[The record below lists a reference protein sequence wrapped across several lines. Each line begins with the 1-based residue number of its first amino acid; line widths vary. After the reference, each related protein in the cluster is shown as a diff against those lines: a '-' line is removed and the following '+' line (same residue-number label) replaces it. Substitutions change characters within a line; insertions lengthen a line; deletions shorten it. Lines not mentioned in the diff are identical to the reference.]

1 MDFADKE
8 LSCIDCGSSFP
19 FTAAEQQFYEE
30 KGLTHEPKRCRNCR
44 QTRKARNPGGRGPGA
59 IRGASDGY
67 GPPRHEP
74 RMGYD
79 NSNSRGGYGQR
90 NDGPPLYKAD
100 FGPAPWAAQPDRG
113 WDGGGRGRGGRS
125 GGGGPRGGPNTAGRP
140 SRGGGGF
147 PSAQRFDATC
157 SDCGSATQVPFQPNG
172 VQPVYCRGCLPK
184 HKGRRSE
191 QR

>member
-8 LSCIDCGSSFP
+8 LSCIDCGSNFP

-44 QTRKARNPGGRGPGA
+44 QTRKARNPAGRGPGA
-59 IRGASDGY
+59 LRGGADGY

-79 NSNSRGGYGQR
+79 NARGGYGQR
-90 NDGPPLYKAD
+90 GDGPPLYKAD
-100 FGPAPWAAQPDRG
+100 FGPAPWAAGPDRG
-113 WDGGGRGRGGRS
+113 WDGGGRGRGGRGGS
-125 GGGGPRGGPNTAGRP
+125 FGGGRPPRGG
-140 SRGGGGF
+140 GF
-147 PSAQRFDATC
+147 VSGQRYDAVC